1 MAASPRFG
9 RRLGREIAL
18 VIGLKLV
25 ALFALWFAFFSPA
38 HRPVIDPAAQIYGAV
53 ATHQR

>member
-1 MAASPRFG
+1 MNPQARFG
-9 RRLGREIAL
+9 RRLGREIAF

-38 HRPVIDPAAQIYGAV
+38 HRPVINPAAQIYGAV
-53 ATHQR
+53 STMHR